1 MENAL
6 QIFDNPEFG
15 KIRVALINGE
25 PYFVGKDV
33 ATALAYSNARDALIN
48 HVDERDKIVITRKDF
63 EEMAS
68 NQDSR
73 QTRPSYS
80 TEDFF
85 GESAIGGTQRLTF
98 INESGL
104 YSLIFSSKL
113 PKAKEFKHWVTAD
126 VLPKIR
132 KYGVYATKDAAEY
145 FLQNPEQAAKV
156 FMELANER
164 KEKARLAEENAV
176 LTQQVAELTPK
187 ASYYDVVLNC
197 KDLVSV
203 SKIAK
208 DYGMSATEMNKLLH
222 KLGVQYKQS
231 EVWLLYQKYAKL
243 GWSSTK
249 TITYPDNE
257 GFIHSKVHTYW
268 TPKGRLGLY
277 ELLKIKGYLP
287 LIELNDR

>member
-1 MENAL
+1 MDL
-6 QIFDNPEFG
+6 QIFENPEFG
-15 KIRVALINGE
+15 AIRTVEIDGE
-25 PYFVGKDV
+25 IYFVGKDV
-33 ATALAYSNARDALIN
+33 ATALGYSNTRDALVK
-48 HVDERDKIVITRKDF
+48 HVDAEDKKDGVAIRD
-63 EEMAS
+63 
-68 NQDSR
+68 
-73 QTRPSYS
+73 
-80 TEDFF
+80 
-85 GESAIGGTQRLTF
+85 AIGREQFATV

-104 YSLIFSSKL
+104 YSLILSSNL
-113 PKAKEFKHWVTAD
+113 PRAKEFKRWVTAD

-164 KEKARLAEENAV
+164 KENARLTKENTV
-176 LTQQVAELTPK
+176 LNQQVAELTPK

-257 GFIHSKVHTYW
+257 GSIHSKVHTYW
-268 TPKGRLGLY
+268 TQKGRLGLY
-277 ELLKIKGYLP
+277 ELLKEKGFLP
-287 LIELNDR
+287 KIELK

>member
-1 MENAL
+1 MDL
-6 QIFDNPEFG
+6 QIFENPEFG
-15 KIRVALINGE
+15 AIRTVEIAGVI
-25 PYFVGKDV
+25 YFVGRDV
-33 ATALAYSNARDALIN
+33 ATALGYVNVNDALAM
-48 HVDERDKIVITRKDF
+48 HVDSEDKRIIQR
-63 EEMAS
+63 S
-68 NQDSR
+68 
-73 QTRPSYS
+73 
-80 TEDFF
+80 
-85 GESAIGGTQRLTF
+85 ESATFEIPNRGLTV

-104 YSLIFSSKL
+104 YSLILSSNL
-113 PKAKEFKHWVTAD
+113 PRAKEFKRWVTAD

-145 FLQNPEQAAKV
+145 FLKNPEQAAKI

-164 KEKARLAEENAV
+164 KEKARLTKENAV
-176 LTQQVAELTPK
+176 LNQQVAELTPK
-187 ASYYDVVLNC
+187 ANYYDVVLNC

-243 GWSSTK
+243 GWTSTK

-268 TPKGRLGLY
+268 TQAGRLGLY
-277 ELLKIKGYLP
+277 HLLKENGYLP
-287 LIELNDR
+287 KIELK

>member
-1 MENAL
+1 MDL
-6 QIFDNPEFG
+6 QIFENPEFG
-15 KIRVALINGE
+15 TIRTVEIDGE
-25 PYFVGKDV
+25 IYFVGRDV
-33 ATALAYSNARDALIN
+33 AGALGYVNANDALVK
-48 HVDERDKIVITRKDF
+48 HVDAEDKRVSQIATPGGL
-63 EEMAS
+63 
-68 NQDSR
+68 
-73 QTRPSYS
+73 QTM
-80 TEDFF
+80 TV
-85 GESAIGGTQRLTF
+85 

-104 YSLIFSSKL
+104 YSLILSSNL
-113 PKAKEFKHWVTAD
+113 PRAKEFKRWVTAD

-164 KEKARLAEENAV
+164 KENARLTKENTV
-176 LTQQVAELTPK
+176 LNQQVAELTPK

-222 KLGVQYKQS
+222 KLGIQYKQS

-268 TPKGRLGLY
+268 TQKGRLGLY
-277 ELLKIKGYLP
+277 ELLKEKGFLP
-287 LIELNDR
+287 KIELK